1 VLSRRF
7 EPSGCAQG
15 KAPSVA
21 AVRTQGETSGVKTNS
36 SSLSGRSGN
45 VWTGGRSHDHLAEQ
59 PGAGVQGTGQVCRG
73 RAALPALPGH
83 PGYL

>member
-1 VLSRRF
+1 
-7 EPSGCAQG
+7 
-15 KAPSVA
+15 
-21 AVRTQGETSGVKTNS
+21 VKTNS
-36 SSLSGRSGN
+36 SSLSRRRGN